1 MTAQTQKPN
10 PFPVRKVGTNLWE
23 VLIVPKNT
31 WLPCASE
38 ADACAIAQAPQ
49 LKHQCLTEQRSDP
62 DFAHELEQTAQ
73 VLARHDIGFEAHFLR
88 LRAEEIRRAGRGSKL

>member
-10 PFPVRKVGTNLWE
+10 QFPVRKVGDHHWE

-38 ADACAIAQAPQ
+38 ADACAIAKAPL
-49 LKHQCLTEQRSDP
+49 LKHQCLAEERNDP
-62 DFAHELEQTAQ
+62 DFADELEQTAE
-73 VLARHDIGFEAHFLR
+73 VLARHDIGFEAHFLH

>member
-23 VLIVPKNT
+23 VLIVPKNV

-38 ADACAIAQAPQ
+38 ADACAIAKAPQ
-49 LKHQCLTEQRSDP
+49 LKHQCLTEQRSDT
-62 DFAHELEQTAQ
+62 DFADELEQTAQ

-88 LRAEEIRRAGRGSKL
+88 LRAEEIRRTAESEA

>member
-10 PFPVRKVGTNLWE
+10 PFPVRKVGDNHWE

-38 ADACAIAQAPQ
+38 ADACAIAKAPI
-49 LKHQCLTEQRSDP
+49 LKHQCLAEERSDA
-62 DFAHELEQTAQ
+62 DFADELEKTAE
-73 VLARHDIGFEAHFLR
+73 VLARYDIGFEAHFLR
-88 LRAEEIRRAGRGSKL
+88 LRAEEIRRTARSES